1 MKEALTRRFRRWKEE
16 EAGGKGNNGN
26 SETAPGS
33 ANASTSWVLLP
44 DLLIVDGG
52 KGQLGVAVEV
62 LKQFDLLGR
71 VPVVGL
77 AKQQEELFLPG
88 RPASIFL
95 PRRSQGLYLV
105 QRVRDEA
112 HRFALAHHRIRRGK
126 VGVASVLDSV
136 PGIGPQRRKALLK
149 QFGSL
154 EGIRAASVEDLAAVQ
169 GMTRDAAAAV
179 KASL

>member
-1 MKEALTRRFRRWKEE
+1 MKEVLSRRFRRWQEE
-16 EAGGKGNNGN
+16 TQKLGGAQPAP
-26 SETAPGS
+26 EAPGAS
-33 ANASTSWVLLP
+33 EKNATWALLP

-62 LKQFDLLGR
+62 LRDFDLFGR

-77 AKQQEELFLPG
+77 AKQEEELFLPG
-88 RPASIFL
+88 KPVPVLL

-126 VGVASVLDSV
+126 VGTASVLDSV
-136 PGIGPQRRKALLK
+136 PGIGPTRRKALLK
-149 QFGSL
+149 QFGSID
-154 EGIRAASVEDLAAVQ
+154 GIRAASVDELAAVR
-169 GMTRDAAAAV
+169 GMTRETAVAV
-179 KASL
+179 KAGL